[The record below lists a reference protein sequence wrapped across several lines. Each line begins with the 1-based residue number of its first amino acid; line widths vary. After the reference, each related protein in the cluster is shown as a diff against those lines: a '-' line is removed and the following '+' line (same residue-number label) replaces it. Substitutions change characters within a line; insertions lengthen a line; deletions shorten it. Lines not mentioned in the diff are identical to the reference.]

1 MPRAPKRETTAKQQT
16 ASTPETRTASKTKTR
31 PLTGRGSGR
40 LSGNPNPS
48 PATRFKKGNSGG
60 PGRGAPVDFDRVIT
74 HMVAMHNERHP
85 DNLLDKNDLIGYVGD
100 AAILRGKT
108 EAVFRTM
115 MQHVPK
121 TTIKPIKLEDFDL
134 TNLEEVTEKLTTMLL
149 NGGDVASITAAM
161 NAVQTL
167 ADIRACEAERKA
179 LERLEQ

>member
-1 MPRAPKRETTAKQQT
+1 MPRAPKREVAKEPQT
-16 ASTPETRTASKTKTR
+16 ASTPETRTASKTKQR

-40 LSGNPNPS
+40 ASGNPNPS
-48 PATRFKKGNSGG
+48 PATRFQKGNPGG
-60 PGRGAPVDFDRVIT
+60 PGRGASPDFDSVIT

-85 DNLLDKNDLIGYVGD
+85 DNPLDKNDLIGHVGD

-134 TNLEEVTEKLTTMLL
+134 TDLESVTEKLTTMLL
-149 NGGDVASITAAM
+149 SGGDVASITAAM